1 MKMIVQSK
9 WIGDTKWNY
18 RGEAK
23 NNLALYNLVSTITR
37 QDRKLKTNNTYR
49 VIQN

>member
-1 MKMIVQSK
+1 MKVIVQSK

-23 NNLALYNLVSTITR
+23 NNLALYNLVSTIVR
-37 QDRKLKTNNTYR
+37 QDRKLKTQNTYR
-49 VIQN
+49 FV